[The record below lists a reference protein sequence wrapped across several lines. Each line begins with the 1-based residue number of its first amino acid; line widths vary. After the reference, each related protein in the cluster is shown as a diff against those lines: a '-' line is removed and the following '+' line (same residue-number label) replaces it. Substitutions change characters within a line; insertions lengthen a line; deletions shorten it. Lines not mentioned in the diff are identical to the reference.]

1 MNLSTLLGYGLL
13 RSFLNS
19 RSSSAKAFTGFFGAD
34 DEESIEPAIL
44 AGKGAKIRGNA
55 VRDAV
60 VRAIRRGKRKWK
72 RSVGYGK
79 RWFVESFFSVF
90 KRWFGE
96 YVSSL
101 RFENMKREIVF
112 KVGIVNMFL
121 LNGML

>member
-1 MNLSTLLGYGLL
+1 MLGMIVM
-13 RSFLNS
+13 SFS
-19 RSSSAKAFTGFFGAD
+19 GIWAR
-34 DEESIEPAIL
+34 
-44 AGKGAKIRGNA
+44 KGSKIRGDA

-72 RSVGYGK
+72 RAVGYG
-79 RWFVESFFSVF
+79 